1 MTSCGVWTTKQVITN
16 VLIYI
21 IMMNSTNSLSR
32 FLSRVKGTLL
42 LLVAL
47 FATIGMHAQTDVNKT
62 FTACALNIDGL
73 PQTMAGITVNADGPG
88 AAGTQAIGQYIVNK
102 GIDILGLSEDF
113 NYNGDLIVGLQNNYQ
128 MGTWRGRIDASGIL
142 SGLHFN
148 TDGLMFLLKNQNSS
162 GQNMS
167 YSNETWVQWE
177 ESLGG
182 LSNGANE
189 NVDKGYRFYT
199 VNLGDNVKIDVY
211 ILHMNTAEGSAQIA
225 LQDRQLTQLA
235 NAILANGDGRPKL
248 IIGDTNCRYTRNK
261 VTDNLITP
269 LSKLYTIKDVWV
281 ERFQNGIAP
290 AYTPN
295 VDDDIEVSDKTNSK
309 AYETGEIVDKIFYLN
324 PKGGNLSFTLN
335 DLVFDADN
343 YKNGVGTLLGDHVPV
358 IATFTISGTLSD
370 ENYTAATQ
378 PEFWVGEELAS
389 VASDKEAKAYIMN
402 VGKRTFITDNTPSET
417 DINNAVKWR
426 VTPGGDTY
434 TFYRKDANNKEWR
447 IMMKYVILSG
457 TKIGVFQED
466 NGATNFNVYP
476 STNGAYKFDA
486 EYNLKN
492 HHFNVD
498 GNSYTGAENNS
509 RTTYNDWLF
518 ISEAQ
523 KNAYKA
529 YEKAYDNAKGLLSDK
544 SLSGLRDD
552 EPELFEALEQVLLE
566 TTNTNYTTSAED
578 TQKLIDA
585 YNNIKNRKGY
595 DVIITEGN
603 KSGDWYYA
611 TLCLPWNA
619 WVPAGVATYTGS
631 FKQDSGDTRYITLNE
646 YNNADKHTN
655 GKTVIPAGIGG
666 YILKTTTTGKFTF
679 YRTGKAADAPDATNY
694 LKGNPSMGNVM
705 PTDTEEG
712 NVYVLA
718 NMDRGL
724 GFYNLAA
731 NNAIRHNCAYI
742 VIEPEKV
749 TQIKRVSF
757 LFDDTP
763 TAIDKAETAI
773 NANTTAVYGVAG
785 EQRSAL
791 RRGINIVRM
800 SDGTVRKVAV
810 K

>member
-1 MTSCGVWTTKQVITN
+1 
-16 VLIYI
+16 
-21 IMMNSTNSLSR
+21 MMNSTNSLSR

-47 FATIGMHAQTDVNKT
+47 FATIGMHAQTPVNKT
-62 FTACALNIDGL
+62 FTACALNVDGL
-73 PQTMAGITVNADGPG
+73 PQTMAGITVNGDGPG

-113 NYNGDLIVGLQNNYQ
+113 NYNGDLIVGLDNNYQ
-128 MGTWRGRIDASGIL
+128 MGTWRGRIDASGIF

-211 ILHMNTAEGSAQIA
+211 ILHMNTAEGPDQIA

-281 ERFQNGIAP
+281 EKFRNGTAP
-290 AYTPN
+290 TYTPD
-295 VDDDIEVSDKTNSK
+295 VDDDIVVSDKTNSK

-324 PKGGNLSFTLN
+324 PKGGNLSFTLD

-343 YKNGVGTLLGDHVPV
+343 YKKENGSLLGDHVPV

-370 ENYTAATQ
+370 ENYTHATQ
-378 PEFWVGEELAS
+378 PEFWVGESFETATS
-389 VASDKEAKAYIMN
+389 ETTNNGGIYIYN
-402 VGKRTFITDNTPSET
+402 VGSGMYITGSDGSDPSET
-417 DINNAVKWR
+417 DINSAEKWGVYYNSSNGTATISKGDLR
-426 VTPGGDTY
+426 IRMDISTKGGVGIII
-434 TFYRKDANNKEWR
+434 NKHF
-447 IMMKYVILSG
+447 KYDFV
-457 TKIGVFQED
+457 
-466 NGATNFNVYP
+466 GATDFTVVP
-476 STNGAYKFDA
+476 STITTGAYRFDA
-486 EYNLKN
+486 KYTGLVINDL
-492 HHFNVD
+492 HHFQIND
-498 GNSYTGAENNS
+498 EGKYAGAEENS
-509 RTTYNDWLF
+509 LDASMDWLF

-523 KNAYKA
+523 KNAYNA
-529 YEKAYDNAKGLLSDK
+529 YKEAYDKAKGLLSDK

-585 YNNIKNRKGY
+585 YNNIMNRPSI
-595 DVIITEGN
+595 DRTITSVNYG
-603 KSGDWYYA
+603 
-611 TLCLPWNA
+611 TVCLPWNA
-619 WVPAGVATYTGS
+619 WVPAGVTVYAAETYTD
-631 FKQDSGDTRYITLNE
+631 KGDTRYVTLQKYTNPQG
-646 YNNADKHTN
+646 NN
-655 GKTVIPAGIGG
+655 GKNVIPANTGFII
-666 YILKTTTTGKFTF
+666 YSETPDTYTFIYTGK
-679 YRTGKAADAPDATNY
+679 KANAPQSN
-694 LKGNPSMGNVM
+694 LLSGNPEQNSVAQGDNK
-705 PTDTEEG
+705 G
-712 NVYVLA
+712 CVYGLA
-718 NMDRGL
+718 NKNQGL
-724 GFYNLAA
+724 GFYNLNSGQNIAA
-731 NNAIRHNCAYI
+731 NCAYI
-742 VIEPEKV
+742 VLKPQEV
-749 TQIKRVSF
+749 TQVKRVAF
-757 LFDDTP
+757 IFDGEDIP
-763 TAIDKAETAI
+763 TAIDKAEAAI
-773 NANTTAVYGVAG
+773 NANATAVYGVAG

>member
-1 MTSCGVWTTKQVITN
+1 MTSCGVWTTKHVITN

-47 FATIGMHAQTDVNKT
+47 FATIGIHAQTPVNKT

-73 PQTMAGITVNADGPG
+73 PQTMAGVTVNGDGPG
-88 AAGTQAIGQYIVNK
+88 AVGTQAIGQYIVDK

-113 NYNGDLIVGLQNNYQ
+113 NYNGDLIVGLQNNYH
-128 MGTWRGRIDASGIL
+128 MGTWRGRIDASGIF

-290 AYTPN
+290 AYTPD
-295 VDDDIEVSDKTNSK
+295 VDDDIVVSDKTNSK

-324 PKGGNLSFTLN
+324 PKGGNLSFTL
-335 DLVFDADN
+335 DELVFDADN
-343 YKNGVGTLLGDHVPV
+343 YKKGDGTLLGDHVPV

-378 PEFWVGEELAS
+378 PEFWVGEKLES
-389 VASDKEAKAYIMN
+389 VASGTEAKAYIMN
-402 VGKRTFITDNTPSET
+402 VGNRTFITEDTPSET
-417 DINNAVKWR
+417 DINKAVKWR
-426 VTPGGDTY
+426 VTPGSGTY
-434 TFYRKDANNKEWR
+434 TFYREDDNGKQWR
-447 IMMKYVILSG
+447 ICMDNIR
-457 TKIGVFQED
+457 IGVYQRD
-466 NGATNFNVYP
+466 KNATDFTIDK
-476 STNGAYKFDA
+476 STNTEGAYKFDA
-486 EYNLKN
+486 FYYYMFKNVN

-498 GNSYTGAENNS
+498 AANNTYTGAEDDS
-509 RTTYNDWLF
+509 RTVYNDWLF
-518 ISEAQ
+518 ISEKQ
-523 KNAYKA
+523 KNAYIA
-529 YEKAYDNAKGLLSDK
+529 YEKAYNNAKGLLSDK

-585 YNNIKNRKGY
+585 YNNIKNCPSIDRT
-595 DVIITEGN
+595 ITAVNYG
-603 KSGDWYYA
+603 
-611 TLCLPWNA
+611 TVCLPWNA
-619 WVPAGVATYTGS
+619 WVPEGVTVYAAAEYTD
-631 FKQDSGDTRYITLNE
+631 KGDTRYVTLQKYTNPQG
-646 YNNADKHTN
+646 NN
-655 GKTVIPAGIGG
+655 GKNVIPANTGFII
-666 YILKTTTTGKFTF
+666 YSTTPDTYTF
-679 YRTGKAADAPDATNY
+679 IYTRKQANAPQSN
-694 LKGNPSMGNVM
+694 LLSGNPEQNSVDQGDN
-705 PTDTEEG
+705 DG
-712 NVYVLA
+712 CVYGLA
-718 NMDRGL
+718 NKSQGL
-724 GFYNLAA
+724 GFYNLNSGQNIAA
-731 NNAIRHNCAYI
+731 NCAYI
-742 VIEPEKV
+742 VLKPQEV
-749 TQIKRVSF
+749 TQVKRVAF
-757 LFDDTP
+757 IFDGEDIP
-763 TAIDKAETAI
+763 TAIDKAESAI
-773 NANTTAVYGVAG
+773 NANATAVYGVAG

>member
-1 MTSCGVWTTKQVITN
+1 M
-16 VLIYI
+16 I
-21 IMMNSTNSLSR
+21 ISTNLLSR

-47 FATIGMHAQTDVNKT
+47 FATIGMHAQTTYVEKT
-62 FTACALNIDGL
+62 FKACALNVDGL
-73 PQTMAGITVNADGPG
+73 PQTMAGITVNGDGPG

-113 NYNGDLIVGLQNNYQ
+113 NYNGDLIVGLDNNYQ

-148 TDGLMFLLKNQNSS
+148 TDGLMFLLKNQNRY

-211 ILHMNTAEGSAQIA
+211 ILHMNTAENDAQITV
-225 LQDRQLTQLA
+225 QDNQLTQLA

-261 VTDNLITP
+261 VVDNLITP
-269 LSKLYTIKDVWV
+269 LSASYDIKDVWV
-281 ERFQNGIAP
+281 EKFRNGTAP
-290 AYTPN
+290 DYTPD
-295 VDDDIEVSDKTNSK
+295 VDDDIVVSDKTNSK

-324 PKGGNLSFTLN
+324 PKGGNLSFTLD

-343 YKNGVGTLLGDHVPV
+343 YKKADGSLLGDHVPV
-358 IATFTISGTLSD
+358 IATFTISGMLSY
-370 ENYTAATQ
+370 ENYTAVTQ
-378 PEFWVGEELAS
+378 PEFWVGETLN
-389 VASDKEAKAYIMN
+389 VAKNETNPNVNGGVYIFN
-402 VGKRTFITDNTPSET
+402 VGKGLFITGGVGSQPNVNDIKSAEKWGTGDGNTTGTTVFANGDLRIRMST
-417 DINNAVKWR
+417 DLDGGVGIIKKTFWRGGTEFYVK
-426 VTPGGDTY
+426 
-434 TFYRKDANNKEWR
+434 E
-447 IMMKYVILSG
+447 
-457 TKIGVFQED
+457 
-466 NGATNFNVYP
+466 
-476 STNGAYKFDA
+476 STTTVGAYKFDA
-486 EYNLKN
+486 TYNGQN
-492 HHFNVD
+492 HHFNID
-498 GNSYTGAENNS
+498 EDNNTYTYTGAEDDS
-509 RTTYNDWLF
+509 RTVCNDWLF

-529 YEKAYDNAKGLLSDK
+529 YTEAYDNAKGLLTDV
-544 SLSGLRDD
+544 SLSEFRAD

-566 TTNTNYTTSAED
+566 TTNTNYTTSEED
-578 TQKLIDA
+578 THKLIEA
-585 YNNIKNRKGY
+585 YNNIMNRQSY
-595 DVIITEGN
+595 DVTITESNWGGE
-603 KSGDWYYA
+603 SYYA

-619 WVPAGVATYTGS
+619 WVPQGVTTYTGS

-655 GKTVIPAGIGG
+655 KKTVIPAGIGG
-666 YILKTTTTGKFTF
+666 YILKTTKTGTFKF
-679 YRTGKAADAPDATNY
+679 YRTGKPADAPASTNY
-694 LKGNPSMGNVM
+694 LKGNPSMENVM
-705 PTDTEEG
+705 PTDTEKG

-718 NMDRGL
+718 KKDRGL

-731 NNAIRHNCAYI
+731 NNAIKHNCAYI

-757 LFDDTP
+757 LFDDMP
-763 TAIDKAETAI
+763 TAIDKAEAAI
-773 NANTTAVYGVAG
+773 NANATAVYGVAG

>member
-1 MTSCGVWTTKQVITN
+1 M
-16 VLIYI
+16 I
-21 IMMNSTNSLSR
+21 ISTNLLSR

-47 FATIGMHAQTDVNKT
+47 FATIGMHAQTPVNKT

-73 PQTMAGITVNADGPG
+73 PQTMAGITVNGDGPG
-88 AAGTQAIGQYIVNK
+88 AEGTQAIGRYIVNN

-290 AYTPN
+290 AYTPD
-295 VDDDIEVSDKTNSK
+295 VDDDIVVSDKTNSK

-324 PKGGNLSFTLN
+324 PKGGNLSFTL
-335 DLVFDADN
+335 DELVFDADN
-343 YKNGVGTLLGDHVPV
+343 YKKGDGTLLGDHVPV

-378 PEFWVGEELAS
+378 PEFWVGEKLES
-389 VASDKEAKAYIMN
+389 VASGTEAKAYIMN
-402 VGKRTFITDNTPSET
+402 VGNRTFITEDTPSET
-417 DINNAVKWR
+417 DINKAVKWR
-426 VTPGGDTY
+426 VTPGSGTY
-434 TFYRKDANNKEWR
+434 TFYREDANGKEWR
-447 IMMKYVILSG
+447 ICMDNIR
-457 TKIGVFQED
+457 IGVYQRD
-466 NGATNFNVYP
+466 RGATDFKIVD

-486 EYNLKN
+486 FYLYWGKNVN

-498 GNSYTGAENNS
+498 GNRYTGAQDDS
-509 RTTYNDWLF
+509 RSVYNDWLF
-518 ISEAQ
+518 ISEEQ
-523 KNAYKA
+523 KNAYNA
-529 YEKAYDNAKGLLSDK
+529 YEQAYNNAKGLLSDK

-566 TTNTNYTTSAED
+566 TTNTNYTTSEED
-578 TQKLIDA
+578 TKKLIEA
-585 YNNIKNRKGY
+585 YNNIKNRPSIYRK
-595 DVIITEGN
+595 ITEVNYG
-603 KSGDWYYA
+603 
-611 TLCLPWNA
+611 TVCLPWNA
-619 WVPAGVATYTGS
+619 WVPEGVTVYAAETYTD
-631 FKQDSGDTRYITLNE
+631 KGDTRYVTLKE
-646 YNNADKHTN
+646 YTN
-655 GKTVIPAGIGG
+655 PQGKNRKNVIPAN
-666 YILKTTTTGKFTF
+666 TGFIIYSETPDTYTFT
-679 YRTGKAADAPDATNY
+679 YSGNKANAPQRN
-694 LKGNPSMGNVM
+694 LLRGNPKQNSVGQGDN
-705 PTDTEEG
+705 DG
-712 NVYVLA
+712 CVYGLA
-718 NMDRGL
+718 NKSQGL
-724 GFYNLAA
+724 GFYNLNSGQNIAA
-731 NNAIRHNCAYI
+731 NCAYI
-742 VIEPEKV
+742 VLKPQEV
-749 TQIKRVSF
+749 TQVKRVAF
-757 LFDDTP
+757 IFDGEDIP
-763 TAIDKAETAI
+763 TAIDKAESAI
-773 NANTTAVYGVAG
+773 NANATAVYGVAG

>member
-1 MTSCGVWTTKQVITN
+1 
-16 VLIYI
+16 
-21 IMMNSTNSLSR
+21 MNSTNSLSR

-47 FATIGMHAQTDVNKT
+47 FATIGMHAQTPVNKT

-73 PQTMAGITVNADGPG
+73 PQTMAGITVNGDGPG
-88 AAGTQAIGQYIVNK
+88 AAGTQAIGQYIVDK

-113 NYNGDLIVGLQNNYQ
+113 NYNGDLIVGLDNNYQ
-128 MGTWRGRIDASGIL
+128 MGTWRGRIDASGIF

-148 TDGLMFLLKNQNSS
+148 TDGLMFLLKNQNRY

-290 AYTPN
+290 AYTPD
-295 VDDDIEVSDKTNSK
+295 VDDDIVVSDKTNSK

-343 YKNGVGTLLGDHVPV
+343 YKKGNGTLLGDHVPV

-378 PEFWVGEELAS
+378 PEFWVGEKLES
-389 VASDKEAKAYIMN
+389 VASGTEAKAYIMN
-402 VGKRTFITDNTPSET
+402 VGNRTFITYETPSKT
-417 DINNAVKWR
+417 DINEAVKWR
-426 VTPGGDTY
+426 VTPDAKGETY
-434 TFYRKDANNKEWR
+434 TFYREDANGKQWR
-447 IMMKYVILSG
+447 ICMDNKR
-457 TKIGVFQED
+457 IGVYQRD
-466 NGATNFNVYP
+466 GNATDFKIVP
-476 STNGAYKFDA
+476 SDDMAYKFDA
-486 EYNLKN
+486 SYFYFVPNVN
-492 HHFNVD
+492 HHFNID
-498 GNSYTGAENNS
+498 ADNNKYTGALDNS
-509 RTTYNDWLF
+509 KGIYNDWLF
-518 ISEAQ
+518 ISEVQ
-523 KNAYKA
+523 KNAYNA
-529 YEKAYDNAKGLLSDK
+529 YKKAYDNAKGLLTDG
-544 SLSGLRDD
+544 SLSELRDD

-566 TTNTNYTTSAED
+566 TTNTNYTTSEED
-578 TQKLIDA
+578 TQKLIEA
-585 YNNIKNRKGY
+585 YNNIKNRPSIKRT
-595 DVIITEGN
+595 ITAVNYG
-603 KSGDWYYA
+603 
-611 TLCLPWNA
+611 TVCLPWNA
-619 WVPAGVATYTGS
+619 WVPAGVTVYAAETYT
-631 FKQDSGDTRYITLNE
+631 DNGDTRYVTLKE
-646 YNNADKHTN
+646 YTN
-655 GKTVIPAGIGG
+655 PQGKNRKNVIPAN
-666 YILKTTTTGKFTF
+666 TGFIIYSETPEIYTFT
-679 YRTGKAADAPDATNY
+679 YSGKKANAPQRN
-694 LKGNPSMGNVM
+694 LLSGNPKQNSVAQGDN
-705 PTDTEEG
+705 DG
-712 NVYVLA
+712 CVYGLA
-718 NMDRGL
+718 NKSQGL
-724 GFYNLAA
+724 GFYNLNSGQNIAA
-731 NNAIRHNCAYI
+731 NCAYI
-742 VIEPEKV
+742 VLKPQEV
-749 TQIKRVSF
+749 TQVKRVAF
-757 LFDDTP
+757 IFDGEDIP
-763 TAIDKAETAI
+763 TAIDKAESAI

>member
-1 MTSCGVWTTKQVITN
+1 
-16 VLIYI
+16 
-21 IMMNSTNSLSR
+21 MMNSTNSLSR

-47 FATIGMHAQTDVNKT
+47 FATIGMHAQTTVNKT

-73 PQTMAGITVNADGPG
+73 PQTMAGVTVNGDGPG
-88 AAGTQAIGQYIVNK
+88 AAGTQAIGKYIVDK

-113 NYNGDLIVGLQNNYQ
+113 NYNGDLIVGLDNNYQ
-128 MGTWRGRIDASGIL
+128 MGTWRGRIDASGIF

-148 TDGLMFLLKNQNSS
+148 TDGLMFLLKNQNSY

-211 ILHMNTAEGSAQIA
+211 ILHMNTAEDENQITV
-225 LQDRQLTQLA
+225 QDNQLTQLA

-261 VTDNLITP
+261 VVDNLIVP
-269 LSKLYTIKDVWV
+269 LSASYDIKDVWV
-281 ERFQNGIAP
+281 EKFRNGTAP
-290 AYTPN
+290 TYGSEALM
-295 VDDDIEVSDKTNSK
+295 VSDPNKSES
-309 AYETGEIVDKIFYLN
+309 YETGEIVDKIFYLN
-324 PKGGNLSFTLN
+324 PKGGNLSFTLD
-335 DLVFDADN
+335 DLVFDADH
-343 YKNGVGTLLGDHVPV
+343 YKKDGTLLGDHVPV

-378 PEFWVGEELAS
+378 PEFWVGEKLES
-389 VASDKEAKAYIMN
+389 VASGTEAKAYIMN
-402 VGKRTFITDNTPSET
+402 VGNRTFITEDTPSET
-417 DINNAVKWR
+417 DINKAVKWR
-426 VTPGGDTY
+426 VTPGSGTY
-434 TFYRKDANNKEWR
+434 TFYREDANGKEWR
-447 IMMKYVILSG
+447 ICMDNIR
-457 TKIGVFQED
+457 IGVYQRD
-466 NGATNFNVYP
+466 RGATDFKIVD

-486 EYNLKN
+486 FYLYWGKNVN

-498 GNSYTGAENNS
+498 GNRYTGAQDDS
-509 RTTYNDWLF
+509 RSVYNDWLF

-523 KNAYKA
+523 KNAYNA
-529 YEKAYDNAKGLLSDK
+529 YKEAYDNAKGLLTDG
-544 SLSGLRDD
+544 SLSELRDD

-585 YNNIKNRKGY
+585 YNNIMNRQSY
-595 DVIITEGN
+595 DVTITDGN
-603 KSGDWYYA
+603 KSGESSYYA

-619 WVPAGVATYTGS
+619 WVPAEVATYTGS
-631 FKQDSGDTRYITLNE
+631 FKQDSGETRYITLNE

-666 YILKTTTTGKFTF
+666 YILKTTKTGTFTF
-679 YRTGKAADAPDATNY
+679 FRTGKPADAPAATNY
-694 LKGNPSMGNVM
+694 LKGNPSMENVM
-705 PTDTEEG
+705 PTDTEKG

-718 NMDRGL
+718 KKDRGL

-757 LFDDTP
+757 LFDDMP

-773 NANTTAVYGVAG
+773 NANATAVYGVAG
-785 EQRSAL
+785 ELRSAL

>member
-1 MTSCGVWTTKQVITN
+1 
-16 VLIYI
+16 
-21 IMMNSTNSLSR
+21 MNSTNSLSR

-47 FATIGMHAQTDVNKT
+47 FATIGMHAQTTVNKT

-73 PQTMAGITVNADGPG
+73 PQTMAGVTVNGDGPG
-88 AAGTQAIGQYIVNK
+88 AAGTQAIGKYIVDNR
-102 GIDILGLSEDF
+102 IDILGLSEDF

-182 LSNGANE
+182 LSDGANE

-211 ILHMNTAEGSAQIA
+211 ILHMNTAEGPDQIA

-261 VTDNLITP
+261 VVDNLITP
-269 LSKLYTIKDVWV
+269 LSASYDIKDVWV
-281 ERFQNGIAP
+281 EKFRNGTAP
-290 AYTPN
+290 DYTPD
-295 VDDDIEVSDKTNSK
+295 VDDDIVVLDKTNSK

-324 PKGGNLSFTLN
+324 PKGGNLSFTLK
-335 DLVFDADN
+335 DLVFDADH
-343 YKNGVGTLLGDHVPV
+343 YKKDDGSLLGDHVPV
-358 IATFTISGTLSD
+358 IAKFTISGTLSD

-378 PEFWVGEELAS
+378 PEFWVGEKLES
-389 VASDKEAKAYIMN
+389 VASGTEAKAYIMN
-402 VGKRTFITDNTPSET
+402 VGNRTFITYETPSKT
-417 DINNAVKWR
+417 DINEAVKWR
-426 VTPGGDTY
+426 VTPDAKGETY
-434 TFYRKDANNKEWR
+434 TFYREDANGKQWR
-447 IMMKYVILSG
+447 ICMNN
-457 TKIGVFQED
+457 TRIGVYQR
-466 NGATNFNVYP
+466 NSGATDFTIKK
-476 STNGAYKFDA
+476 STHTEGAYKFDA
-486 EYNLKN
+486 FYYYMFKNVN

-498 GNSYTGAENNS
+498 ADENKYTGAEDDSNDSN
-509 RTTYNDWLF
+509 NDWLF

-529 YEKAYDNAKGLLSDK
+529 YTEAYDNAKGLLTDV
-544 SLSGLRDD
+544 SLSELRDD

-566 TTNTNYTTSAED
+566 TTNTNYTTSEED
-578 TQKLIDA
+578 THKLIEA
-585 YNNIKNRKGY
+585 YNNIMNRQSY
-595 DVIITEGN
+595 DVTITESNWGGE
-603 KSGDWYYA
+603 SYYA

-619 WVPAGVATYTGS
+619 WVPQGVATYTGS

-655 GKTVIPAGIGG
+655 KKTVIPAGIGG
-666 YILKTTTTGKFTF
+666 YILKTTTTGTFTF
-679 YRTGKAADAPDATNY
+679 FRTGKPTDAPAATNY
-694 LKGNPSMGNVM
+694 LKGNPSMDNVM
-705 PTDTEEG
+705 PTETEKG
-712 NVYVLA
+712 NVYILA
-718 NMDRGL
+718 NKDRGL

-757 LFDDTP
+757 LFDDMP
-763 TAIDKAETAI
+763 TAIDKAEAAI
-773 NANTTAVYGVAG
+773 NANATTVYGVAG

>member
-1 MTSCGVWTTKQVITN
+1 
-16 VLIYI
+16 
-21 IMMNSTNSLSR
+21 MMNSTNSLSR

-47 FATIGMHAQTDVNKT
+47 FATIGIHAQTPVNKT

-73 PQTMAGITVNADGPG
+73 PQTMAGVTVNGDGPG
-88 AAGTQAIGQYIVNK
+88 AVGTQAIGQYIVDK

-128 MGTWRGRIDASGIL
+128 MGTWRGRIDASGIF

-177 ESLGG
+177 QSLGG

-211 ILHMNTAEGSAQIA
+211 ILHMNTAEGPDQIA

-261 VTDNLITP
+261 VVDNLITP
-269 LSKLYTIKDVWV
+269 LSASYDIKDVWV
-281 ERFQNGIAP
+281 EKFRNGTAP
-290 AYTPN
+290 DYTPD
-295 VDDDIEVSDKTNSK
+295 VDDDIVVSDKTNSK

-343 YKNGVGTLLGDHVPV
+343 YKKGDGTLLGDHVPV

-447 IMMKYVILSG
+447 IMMKYVVLSG

-466 NGATNFNVYP
+466 KGATDFTVYL
-476 STNGAYKFDA
+476 SENTVGAYKFDA

-498 GNSYTGAENNS
+498 GNSYTGAKDNS
-509 RTTYNDWLF
+509 RTVNNDWLF
-518 ISEAQ
+518 ISEKQ
-523 KNAYKA
+523 KNAYYA
-529 YEKAYDNAKGLLSDK
+529 YTEAYDNAKGLLTDG
-544 SLSGLRDD
+544 SLSDLRDD

-578 TQKLIDA
+578 TKKLIDA
-585 YNNIKNRKGY
+585 YNNIKNRPY
-595 DVIITEGN
+595 INRTITSVNYG
-603 KSGDWYYA
+603 
-611 TLCLPWNA
+611 TVCLPWNA
-619 WVPAGVATYTGS
+619 WVPEGVTVYSAATYTD
-631 FKQDSGDTRYITLNE
+631 KGDTRIVTLQKYTNPQG
-646 YNNADKHTN
+646 NN
-655 GKTVIPAGIGG
+655 GKNVIPANTGFII
-666 YILKTTTTGKFTF
+666 YSTTPKTYTFKYTGK
-679 YRTGKAADAPDATNY
+679 KANAPQSN
-694 LKGNPSMGNVM
+694 LLSGNPEQNSVAQGDN
-705 PTDTEEG
+705 DG
-712 NVYVLA
+712 CVYGLA
-718 NMDRGL
+718 NKSQGL
-724 GFYNLAA
+724 GFYNLNSGQNIAA
-731 NNAIRHNCAYI
+731 NCAYI
-742 VIEPEKV
+742 VLKPQEV
-749 TQIKRVSF
+749 TQVKRVAF
-757 LFDDTP
+757 IFDGEDIP
-763 TAIDKAETAI
+763 TAIDKAESAI
-773 NANTTAVYGVAG
+773 NANATAVYGVAG

>member
-1 MTSCGVWTTKQVITN
+1 
-16 VLIYI
+16 
-21 IMMNSTNSLSR
+21 MMNSTNSLSR

-47 FATIGMHAQTDVNKT
+47 FATIGIHAQTPVNKT

-73 PQTMAGITVNADGPG
+73 PQTMAGITVNGDGPG

-128 MGTWRGRIDASGIL
+128 MGTWRGRIDASGIF

-177 ESLGG
+177 QSLGG
-182 LSNGANE
+182 LSDGANE
-189 NVDKGYRFYT
+189 YIDKGYRFYT

-211 ILHMNTAEGSAQIA
+211 ILHMNTAEGPEQISV
-225 LQDRQLTQLA
+225 QDNQLTQLA

-261 VTDNLITP
+261 VVDNLITP
-269 LSKLYTIKDVWV
+269 LSTSYDIKDVWV
-281 ERFQNGIAP
+281 EKFRNGTAP
-290 AYTPN
+290 TYGSEALM
-295 VDDDIEVSDKTNSK
+295 VSDPNKSESYK
-309 AYETGEIVDKIFYLN
+309 TGEIVDKIFYLN
-324 PKGGNLSFTLN
+324 PIGGNLSFTLN

-343 YKNGVGTLLGDHVPV
+343 YKKGDGTLLGDHVPV

-378 PEFWVGEELAS
+378 PEFWVGEKLES
-389 VASDKEAKAYIMN
+389 VASGTEAKAYIMN
-402 VGKRTFITDNTPSET
+402 VGNRTFITEDTPSET
-417 DINNAVKWR
+417 DINKAVKWR
-426 VTPGGDTY
+426 VTPGSGTY
-434 TFYRKDANNKEWR
+434 TFYREDDNGKQWR
-447 IMMKYVILSG
+447 ICMDNIR
-457 TKIGVFQED
+457 IGVYQRD
-466 NGATNFNVYP
+466 KNATDFTIDK
-476 STNGAYKFDA
+476 STNTEGAYKFDA
-486 EYNLKN
+486 FYYYMFKNVN

-498 GNSYTGAENNS
+498 AANNTYTGAEDDS
-509 RTTYNDWLF
+509 RTVYNDWLF
-518 ISEAQ
+518 ISEVQ
-523 KNAYKA
+523 KNAYNA
-529 YEKAYDNAKGLLSDK
+529 YKKAYDNAKGLLSDK

-585 YNNIKNRKGY
+585 YNNIKNRPS
-595 DVIITEGN
+595 INRTIT
-603 KSGDWYYA
+603 SVYYG
-611 TLCLPWNA
+611 TVCLPWNA
-619 WVPAGVATYTGS
+619 WVPDGVTVYAAETYT
-631 FKQDSGDTRYITLNE
+631 DNGDTRYVTLKE
-646 YNNADKHTN
+646 YTN
-655 GKTVIPAGIGG
+655 PQGKNRKNVIPAN
-666 YILKTTTTGKFTF
+666 TGFIIYSETPEIYTFT
-679 YRTGKAADAPDATNY
+679 YSGKKANAPQSN
-694 LKGNPSMGNVM
+694 LLSGNPEQNSVAQGDNN
-705 PTDTEEG
+705 G
-712 NVYVLA
+712 CVYGLA
-718 NMDRGL
+718 NKSQGL
-724 GFYNLAA
+724 GFYNLNSGQHIAA
-731 NNAIRHNCAYI
+731 NCAYI
-742 VIEPEKV
+742 VLKPQEV
-749 TQIKRVSF
+749 TQVKRVAF
-757 LFDDTP
+757 IFDGEDIP

>member
-1 MTSCGVWTTKQVITN
+1 
-16 VLIYI
+16 
-21 IMMNSTNSLSR
+21 MMNSTNSLSR

-47 FATIGMHAQTDVNKT
+47 FATIGMHAQTTVNKT

-73 PQTMAGITVNADGPG
+73 PQTMAGITVNGDGPG
-88 AAGTQAIGQYIVNK
+88 AAGTQAIGQYIVKNR
-102 GIDILGLSEDF
+102 IDILGLSEDF
-113 NYNGDLIVGLQNNYQ
+113 NYNGDLIVGLDNNYQ
-128 MGTWRGRIDASGIL
+128 MGTWRGRIDASGIF

-295 VDDDIEVSDKTNSK
+295 VDDDIVVSDKTNSK

-343 YKNGVGTLLGDHVPV
+343 YKNGDGTLLGDHVPV

-378 PEFWVGEELAS
+378 PEFWVGEKLES
-389 VASDKEAKAYIMN
+389 VASDSEAKAYIMN
-402 VGKRTFITDNTPSET
+402 VGNRTFITDNTPSET
-417 DINNAVKWR
+417 DINKAVKWR
-426 VTPGGDTY
+426 VTPGSGTY
-434 TFYRKDANNKEWR
+434 TFYREDANGKEWR
-447 IMMKYVILSG
+447 ICMNN
-457 TKIGVFQED
+457 TRIGVYQR
-466 NGATNFNVYP
+466 NSGATDFKIVD

-486 EYNLKN
+486 FYYYMFKNVN

-498 GNSYTGAENNS
+498 ADKNEYTGAEDDS
-509 RTTYNDWLF
+509 RGVYNDWLF
-518 ISEAQ
+518 ISEEQ
-523 KNAYKA
+523 KNAYYA
-529 YEKAYDNAKGLLSDK
+529 YTEAYKNAKDLLNDG
-544 SLSGLRDD
+544 SLSELRAD
-552 EPELFEALEQVLLE
+552 ESELFEALEQVLLE

-578 TQKLIDA
+578 TKKLVDA
-585 YNNIKNRKGY
+585 YNNIMNRPS
-595 DVIITEGN
+595 INRTITSVNYG
-603 KSGDWYYA
+603 
-611 TLCLPWNA
+611 TVCLPWNA
-619 WVPAGVATYTGS
+619 WVPAGVTVYAAAAYTD
-631 FKQDSGDTRYITLNE
+631 KGDTRYVTLQE
-646 YNNADKHTN
+646 YTNPQGKN
-655 GKTVIPAGIGG
+655 GKNVIPANTGFII
-666 YILKTTTTGKFTF
+666 YSETPDTYTFIYTGKQ
-679 YRTGKAADAPDATNY
+679 ANAPENN
-694 LKGNPSMGNVM
+694 LLSGNPEQNSVRQGDN
-705 PTDTEEG
+705 DG
-712 NVYVLA
+712 CVYGLA
-718 NMDRGL
+718 NKNQGL
-724 GFYNLAA
+724 GFYNLNSGQNIAA
-731 NNAIRHNCAYI
+731 NCAYI
-742 VIEPEKV
+742 VLKPQEV
-749 TQIKRVSF
+749 TQVKRVAF
-757 LFDDTP
+757 IFDGEDIP
-763 TAIDKAETAI
+763 TAIDKAESAI
-773 NANTTAVYGVAG
+773 NANATAVYGVAG

>member
-1 MTSCGVWTTKQVITN
+1 MTSCGVWTTKHVITN

-47 FATIGMHAQTDVNKT
+47 FATIGIHAQTPVNKT

-73 PQTMAGITVNADGPG
+73 PQTMAGITVNGDGPG

-128 MGTWRGRIDASGIL
+128 MGTWRGRIDASGIF

-177 ESLGG
+177 QSLGG
-182 LSNGANE
+182 LSDGANE
-189 NVDKGYRFYT
+189 YIDKGYRFYT

-211 ILHMNTAEGSAQIA
+211 ILHMNTAEGPEQISV
-225 LQDRQLTQLA
+225 QDNQLTQLA

-261 VTDNLITP
+261 VVDNLITP
-269 LSKLYTIKDVWV
+269 LSTSYDIKDVWV
-281 ERFQNGIAP
+281 EKFRNGTAP
-290 AYTPN
+290 TYGSEALM
-295 VDDDIEVSDKTNSK
+295 VSDPNKSESYK
-309 AYETGEIVDKIFYLN
+309 TGEIVDKIFYLN
-324 PKGGNLSFTLN
+324 PIGGNLSFTLN

-343 YKNGVGTLLGDHVPV
+343 YKKGDGTLLGDHVPV

-378 PEFWVGEELAS
+378 PEFWVGEKLES
-389 VASDKEAKAYIMN
+389 VASGTEAKAYIMN
-402 VGKRTFITDNTPSET
+402 VGNRTFITEDTPSET
-417 DINNAVKWR
+417 DINKAVKWR
-426 VTPGGDTY
+426 VTPGSGTY
-434 TFYRKDANNKEWR
+434 TFYREDDNGKQWR
-447 IMMKYVILSG
+447 ICMDNIR
-457 TKIGVFQED
+457 IGVYQRD
-466 NGATNFNVYP
+466 KNATDFTIDK
-476 STNGAYKFDA
+476 STNTEGAYKFDA
-486 EYNLKN
+486 FYYYMFKNVN

-498 GNSYTGAENNS
+498 AANNTYTGAEDDS
-509 RTTYNDWLF
+509 RTVYNDWLF
-518 ISEAQ
+518 ISEVQ
-523 KNAYKA
+523 KNAYNA
-529 YEKAYDNAKGLLSDK
+529 YKKAYDNAKGLLSDK

-585 YNNIKNRKGY
+585 YNNIKNRPS
-595 DVIITEGN
+595 INRTIT
-603 KSGDWYYA
+603 SVYYG
-611 TLCLPWNA
+611 TVCLPWNA
-619 WVPAGVATYTGS
+619 WVPDGVTVYAAETYT
-631 FKQDSGDTRYITLNE
+631 DNGDTRYVTLKE
-646 YNNADKHTN
+646 YTN
-655 GKTVIPAGIGG
+655 PQGKNRKNVIPAN
-666 YILKTTTTGKFTF
+666 TGFIIYSETPEIYTFT
-679 YRTGKAADAPDATNY
+679 YSGKKANAPQSN
-694 LKGNPSMGNVM
+694 LLSGNPEQNSVAQGDNN
-705 PTDTEEG
+705 G
-712 NVYVLA
+712 CVYGLA
-718 NMDRGL
+718 NKSQGL
-724 GFYNLAA
+724 GFYNLNSGQHIAA
-731 NNAIRHNCAYI
+731 NCAYI
-742 VIEPEKV
+742 VLKPQEV
-749 TQIKRVSF
+749 TQVKRVAF
-757 LFDDTP
+757 IFDGEDIP

>member
-1 MTSCGVWTTKQVITN
+1 
-16 VLIYI
+16 
-21 IMMNSTNSLSR
+21 
-32 FLSRVKGTLL
+32 
-42 LLVAL
+42 
-47 FATIGMHAQTDVNKT
+47 MHAQTDVNKT

-73 PQTMAGITVNADGPG
+73 PQTMAGITVNGDGPG

-128 MGTWRGRIDASGIL
+128 MGTWRGRIDASGIF

-148 TDGLMFLLKNQNSS
+148 TDGLMFLLKNQNRY

-211 ILHMNTAEGSAQIA
+211 ILHMNTAEGPDQIA

-261 VTDNLITP
+261 VVDNLITP
-269 LSKLYTIKDVWV
+269 LSASYDIKDVWV
-281 ERFQNGIAP
+281 EKFRNGTAP
-290 AYTPN
+290 DYTPD
-295 VDDDIEVSDKTNSK
+295 VDDDIVVSDKTNSK

-324 PKGGNLSFTLN
+324 PKGGNLSFTL
-335 DLVFDADN
+335 DELVFDADN
-343 YKNGVGTLLGDHVPV
+343 YKKGDGTLLGDHVPV

-378 PEFWVGEELAS
+378 PEFWVGEKLES
-389 VASDKEAKAYIMN
+389 VASGTEAKAYIMN
-402 VGKRTFITDNTPSET
+402 VGNRTFITEDTPSET
-417 DINNAVKWR
+417 DINKAVKWR
-426 VTPGGDTY
+426 VTPGSGTY
-434 TFYRKDANNKEWR
+434 TFYREDANGKEWR
-447 IMMKYVILSG
+447 ICMDNIR
-457 TKIGVFQED
+457 IGVYQRD
-466 NGATNFNVYP
+466 RGATDFKIVD

-486 EYNLKN
+486 FYLYWGKNVN

-498 GNSYTGAENNS
+498 GNRYTGAQDDS
-509 RTTYNDWLF
+509 RSVYNDWLF
-518 ISEAQ
+518 ISEEQ
-523 KNAYKA
+523 KNAYNA
-529 YEKAYDNAKGLLSDK
+529 YEQAYNNAKGLLSDK

-578 TQKLIDA
+578 TKKLIEA
-585 YNNIKNRKGY
+585 YNNIKNRPSIDRK
-595 DVIITEGN
+595 IT
-603 KSGDWYYA
+603 SVYYG
-611 TLCLPWNA
+611 TVCLPWNA
-619 WVPAGVATYTGS
+619 WVPAGVTVYAAETYTD
-631 FKQDSGDTRYITLNE
+631 KGDTRYVTLKE
-646 YNNADKHTN
+646 YTNPQGNN
-655 GKTVIPAGIGG
+655 GKNVIPA
-666 YILKTTTTGKFTF
+666 KTGFIIYSKTPDTYTFRYTGNK
-679 YRTGKAADAPDATNY
+679 ADAPENN
-694 LKGNPSMGNVM
+694 LLSGNPEQNSVDQGDN
-705 PTDTEEG
+705 DG
-712 NVYVLA
+712 CVYGLA
-718 NMDRGL
+718 NKSQGL
-724 GFYNLAA
+724 GFYNLNSGQNIAA
-731 NNAIRHNCAYI
+731 NCAYI
-742 VIEPEKV
+742 VLKPQEV
-749 TQIKRVSF
+749 TQVKRVAF
-757 LFDDTP
+757 IFDGEDIP
-763 TAIDKAETAI
+763 TAIDKAESAI
-773 NANTTAVYGVAG
+773 NANATAVYGVAG

>member
-1 MTSCGVWTTKQVITN
+1 
-16 VLIYI
+16 
-21 IMMNSTNSLSR
+21 MNSTNSLSR

-47 FATIGMHAQTDVNKT
+47 FATIGMHAQTPFVTKT
-62 FTACALNIDGL
+62 FKACALNIDGL
-73 PQTMAGITVNADGPG
+73 PQTMAGITVNGDGPG
-88 AAGTQAIGQYIVNK
+88 AAGTQAIGKYIVDK

-128 MGTWRGRIDASGIL
+128 MGTWRGRIDASGII
-142 SGLHFN
+142 SGLHYN
-148 TDGLMFLLKNQNSS
+148 TDGLMFLLKNQNRY

-211 ILHMNTAEGSAQIA
+211 ILHMNTAENADQIGV
-225 LQDRQLTQLA
+225 QDRQLTQLA

-269 LSKLYTIKDVWV
+269 LSELYTIKDVWV
-281 ERFQNGIAP
+281 EKFQDGKAP
-290 AYTPN
+290 DYTPD
-295 VDDDIEVSDKTNSK
+295 VDDDIVVSDKTNSK

-324 PKGGNLSFTLN
+324 PKGGNLSFTLK
-335 DLVFDADN
+335 DLVFDADH
-343 YKNGVGTLLGDHVPV
+343 YKKDNGSLLGDHVPV

-378 PEFWVGEELAS
+378 PEFWVGEKLES
-389 VASDKEAKAYIMN
+389 VASGTEAKAYIMN
-402 VGKRTFITDNTPSET
+402 VGNRTFITEDTPSET
-417 DINNAVKWR
+417 DINKAVKWR
-426 VTPGGDTY
+426 VTPGSGTY
-434 TFYRKDANNKEWR
+434 TFYREDANGKEWR
-447 IMMKYVILSG
+447 ICMDNIR
-457 TKIGVFQED
+457 IGVYQRD
-466 NGATNFNVYP
+466 RGATDFKIVD

-486 EYNLKN
+486 FYLYWGKNVN

-498 GNSYTGAENNS
+498 GNRYTGAQDDS
-509 RTTYNDWLF
+509 RSVYNDWLF

-523 KNAYKA
+523 KNAYNA
-529 YEKAYDNAKGLLSDK
+529 YKEAYDNAKGLLTDG
-544 SLSGLRDD
+544 SLSELRDD

-585 YNNIKNRKGY
+585 YNNIMNRQSY
-595 DVIITEGN
+595 DVTITDGN
-603 KSGDWYYA
+603 KSGESSYYA

-619 WVPAGVATYTGS
+619 WVPAEVATYTGS
-631 FKQDSGDTRYITLNE
+631 FKQDSGETRYITLNE

-666 YILKTTTTGKFTF
+666 YILKTTKTGTFTF
-679 YRTGKAADAPDATNY
+679 FRTGKPADAPAATNY
-694 LKGNPSMGNVM
+694 LKGNPSMENVM
-705 PTDTEEG
+705 PTDTEKG

-718 NMDRGL
+718 NKDRGL

-757 LFDDTP
+757 LFDDMP

-773 NANTTAVYGVAG
+773 NANATAVYGVAG
-785 EQRSAL
+785 ELRSAL

>member
-1 MTSCGVWTTKQVITN
+1 M
-16 VLIYI
+16 I
-21 IMMNSTNSLSR
+21 ISTNLLSR

-47 FATIGMHAQTDVNKT
+47 FATIGIHAQTPFVTKT
-62 FTACALNIDGL
+62 FKACALNIDGL
-73 PQTMAGITVNADGPG
+73 PQTMAGITVNGDGPG

-128 MGTWRGRIDASGIL
+128 MGTWRGRIDASGIF

-148 TDGLMFLLKNQNSS
+148 TDGLMFLLKNQNRY

-290 AYTPN
+290 AYTPD
-295 VDDDIEVSDKTNSK
+295 VDDDIVVSDKTNSK

-324 PKGGNLSFTLN
+324 PIGGNLSFILD
-335 DLVFDADN
+335 DLVFDADH
-343 YKNGVGTLLGDHVPV
+343 YKKDGTLLGDHVPV

-378 PEFWVGEELAS
+378 PEFWVGEPFETATS
-389 VASDKEAKAYIMN
+389 ETSTNGGIYIYN
-402 VGKRTFITDNTPSET
+402 VGKGMFITGGKNSKPSVT
-417 DINNAVKWR
+417 DINSAEKWGVYYDSAKR
-426 VTPGGDTY
+426 TFTISKGDLRIRMDASTKGGVGIITKGTY
-434 TFYRKDANNKEWR
+434 
-447 IMMKYVILSG
+447 
-457 TKIGVFQED
+457 
-466 NGATNFNVYP
+466 GATDFTLVE
-476 STNGAYKFDA
+476 STITKGKGAYRFDA
-486 EYNLKN
+486 KYTSMFNNDL
-492 HHFNVD
+492 HHFQIND
-498 GNSYTGAENNS
+498 EGLYAGAEES
-509 RTTYNDWLF
+509 SLDASMDWLF

-523 KNAYKA
+523 KNAYNA
-529 YEKAYDNAKGLLSDK
+529 YKEAYDNAKGLLSDK

-578 TQKLIDA
+578 TKKLIEA
-585 YNNIKNRKGY
+585 YNNIKNRPSIDRK
-595 DVIITEGN
+595 IT
-603 KSGDWYYA
+603 SVYYG
-611 TLCLPWNA
+611 TVCLPWNA
-619 WVPAGVATYTGS
+619 WVPAGVTVYAAETYTD
-631 FKQDSGDTRYITLNE
+631 KGDTRYVTLKE
-646 YNNADKHTN
+646 YTNPQGNN
-655 GKTVIPAGIGG
+655 GKNVIPA
-666 YILKTTTTGKFTF
+666 KTGFIIYSKTPDTYTFRYTGNK
-679 YRTGKAADAPDATNY
+679 ADAPENN
-694 LKGNPSMGNVM
+694 LLSGNPEQNSVDQGDN
-705 PTDTEEG
+705 DG
-712 NVYVLA
+712 CVYGLA
-718 NMDRGL
+718 NKSQGL
-724 GFYNLAA
+724 GFYNLNSGQNIAA
-731 NNAIRHNCAYI
+731 NCAYI
-742 VIEPEKV
+742 VLKPQEV
-749 TQIKRVSF
+749 TQVKRVAF
-757 LFDDTP
+757 IFDGEDIP
-763 TAIDKAETAI
+763 TAIDKAESAI
-773 NANTTAVYGVAG
+773 NANATAVYGVAG

>member
-1 MTSCGVWTTKQVITN
+1 M
-16 VLIYI
+16 
-21 IMMNSTNSLSR
+21 
-32 FLSRVKGTLL
+32 

-47 FATIGMHAQTDVNKT
+47 FATTGIHAQTPVNKT

-73 PQTMAGITVNADGPG
+73 PQTMAGITVNGDGPG
-88 AAGTQAIGQYIVNK
+88 ATGTQAIGQYIVNK

-128 MGTWRGRIDASGIL
+128 MGTWRGRIDASGIF

-148 TDGLMFLLKNQNSS
+148 TDGLMFLLKNQNRY

-211 ILHMNTAEGSAQIA
+211 ILHMNTAEGPDQIA

-248 IIGDTNCRYTRNK
+248 VIGDTNCRYTRNK
-261 VTDNLITP
+261 VVDNLITP
-269 LSKLYTIKDVWV
+269 LSASYDIKDVWV
-281 ERFQNGIAP
+281 EKFRNGTAP
-290 AYTPN
+290 DYTPD
-295 VDDDIEVSDKTNSK
+295 VDDDIVVSDKTNSK

-343 YKNGVGTLLGDHVPV
+343 YKKENGSLLGDHVPV

-370 ENYTAATQ
+370 ENYTPATQ
-378 PEFWVGEELAS
+378 PEFWVGEELN
-389 VASDKEAKAYIMN
+389 VAKNETKANGGVYIFN
-402 VGKRTFITDNTPSET
+402 VGTGLFITGGVGSQPHVN
-417 DINNAVKWR
+417 DINSAEKWGTGDGNTTGTTVFANGDLRIRMSNSSDGGIGIIKKTSWRGGTEFYVK
-426 VTPGGDTY
+426 
-434 TFYRKDANNKEWR
+434 E
-447 IMMKYVILSG
+447 
-457 TKIGVFQED
+457 
-466 NGATNFNVYP
+466 
-476 STNGAYKFDA
+476 STTTVGAYKFDA
-486 EYNLKN
+486 DYWTLMDGTST
-492 HHFNVD
+492 HHFNIEKSGD
-498 GNSYTGAENNS
+498 TYTYTGA
-509 RTTYNDWLF
+509 RTSSLSVDNDWLF

-523 KNAYKA
+523 KQAYIA
-529 YEKAYDNAKGLLSDK
+529 YEKAYKNAKGLLSDG

-578 TQKLIDA
+578 TKKLIDA
-585 YNNIKNRKGY
+585 YKNIMNRQSY
-595 DVIITEGN
+595 DVTITEGN
-603 KSGDWYYA
+603 KSGESYYYYA

-619 WVPAGVATYTGS
+619 WVPEDVATYTGS

-655 GKTVIPAGIGG
+655 KKTVIPAGIGG
-666 YILKTTTTGKFTF
+666 YILKTTTTGTFTF
-679 YRTGKAADAPDATNY
+679 YRTGKPADAPAATNY
-694 LKGNPSMGNVM
+694 LKGNPSMENVM

>member
-1 MTSCGVWTTKQVITN
+1 M
-16 VLIYI
+16 
-21 IMMNSTNSLSR
+21 
-32 FLSRVKGTLL
+32 

-47 FATIGMHAQTDVNKT
+47 FATIGMHAQTTVNKT

-73 PQTMAGITVNADGPG
+73 PQTMAGFTVNGDGPG
-88 AAGTQAIGQYIVNK
+88 ADGTQAIGQYIVKNR
-102 GIDILGLSEDF
+102 IDILGLSEDF
-113 NYNGDLIVGLQNNYQ
+113 NYNGDLIVGLDNNYQ
-128 MGTWRGRIDASGIL
+128 MGTWRGRIDASGIF

-211 ILHMNTAEGSAQIA
+211 ILHMNTAEGPDQIA

-281 ERFQNGIAP
+281 EKFRDGKAP
-290 AYTPN
+290 DYTPD
-295 VDDDIEVSDKTNSK
+295 VDDDIVVSDKTNSK

-324 PKGGNLSFTLN
+324 PIGGNLSFTLK
-335 DLVFDADN
+335 DLVFDADH
-343 YKNGVGTLLGDHVPV
+343 YKKDNGTLLGDHVPV

-389 VASDKEAKAYIMN
+389 VASDSEAKAYIMN
-402 VGKRTFITDNTPSET
+402 VGNRTFITDNTPSET
-417 DINNAVKWR
+417 DINKAVKWR
-426 VTPGGDTY
+426 VTPGSGTY
-434 TFYRKDANNKEWR
+434 TFYREDANGKEWR
-447 IMMKYVILSG
+447 ICMNN
-457 TKIGVFQED
+457 TRIGVYQR
-466 NGATNFNVYP
+466 NSGATDFKIVD

-486 EYNLKN
+486 FYYYMFKNVN

-498 GNSYTGAENNS
+498 ADKNEYTGAEDDS
-509 RTTYNDWLF
+509 RGVYNDWLF
-518 ISEAQ
+518 ISEEQ
-523 KNAYKA
+523 KNAYYA
-529 YEKAYDNAKGLLSDK
+529 YTEAYKNAKDLLNDG

-585 YNNIKNRKGY
+585 YNNIMNRPY
-595 DVIITEGN
+595 INRTITAVNYG
-603 KSGDWYYA
+603 
-611 TLCLPWNA
+611 TVCLPWNA
-619 WVPAGVATYTGS
+619 WVPDGVTVYAAETYTD
-631 FKQDSGDTRYITLNE
+631 KGDTRYVTLQE
-646 YNNADKHTN
+646 YTNPQGNN
-655 GKTVIPAGIGG
+655 GKNVIPANTGFII
-666 YILKTTTTGKFTF
+666 YSKTPVTDTHTYTFRYSGK
-679 YRTGKAADAPDATNY
+679 KANAPQSN
-694 LKGNPSMGNVM
+694 LLSGNPEQNSVAQGDN
-705 PTDTEEG
+705 DG
-712 NVYVLA
+712 CVYGLA
-718 NMDRGL
+718 NKSQGL
-724 GFYNLAA
+724 GFYNLNYGQNIAA
-731 NNAIRHNCAYI
+731 NCAYI
-742 VIEPEKV
+742 VLKPQEV
-749 TQIKRVSF
+749 TQVKRVAF
-757 LFDDTP
+757 IFDGEDIP
-763 TAIDKAETAI
+763 TAIDKAESAI
-773 NANTTAVYGVAG
+773 NANATAVYGVAG

>member
-1 MTSCGVWTTKQVITN
+1 
-16 VLIYI
+16 
-21 IMMNSTNSLSR
+21 MMNSTNSLSR

-47 FATIGMHAQTDVNKT
+47 FATIGIHAQTDVNKT

-73 PQTMAGITVNADGPG
+73 PQTMAGITVNGDGPG
-88 AAGTQAIGQYIVNK
+88 ADGTQAIGQYIVKNR
-102 GIDILGLSEDF
+102 IDILGLSEDF
-113 NYNGDLIVGLQNNYQ
+113 NYNGDLIVGLDNNYQ
-128 MGTWRGRIDASGIL
+128 MGTWRGRIDASGIF

-148 TDGLMFLLKNQNSS
+148 TDGLMFLLKNQNSY

-211 ILHMNTAEGSAQIA
+211 ILHMNTAEGPDQIA

-281 ERFQNGIAP
+281 EKFRDGKAP
-290 AYTPN
+290 DYTPD
-295 VDDDIEVSDKTNSK
+295 VDDDIVVSDKTNSK

-324 PKGGNLSFTLN
+324 PIGGNLSFTLK
-335 DLVFDADN
+335 DLVFDADH
-343 YKNGVGTLLGDHVPV
+343 YKKDNGTLLGDHVPV

-389 VASDKEAKAYIMN
+389 VASDSEAKAYIMN
-402 VGKRTFITDNTPSET
+402 VGNRTFITDNTPSET
-417 DINNAVKWR
+417 DINKAVKWR
-426 VTPGGDTY
+426 VTPGSGTY
-434 TFYRKDANNKEWR
+434 TFYREDANGKEWR
-447 IMMKYVILSG
+447 ICMNN
-457 TKIGVFQED
+457 TRIGVYQR
-466 NGATNFNVYP
+466 NSGATDFKIVD

-486 EYNLKN
+486 FYYYMFKNVN

-498 GNSYTGAENNS
+498 ADKNEYTGAEDDS
-509 RTTYNDWLF
+509 RGVYNDWLF
-518 ISEAQ
+518 ISEEQ
-523 KNAYKA
+523 KNAYYA
-529 YEKAYDNAKGLLSDK
+529 YTEAYKNAKDLLNDG
-544 SLSGLRDD
+544 SLSELRAD

-585 YNNIKNRKGY
+585 YNNIKNRPS
-595 DVIITEGN
+595 INRTITSVNYG
-603 KSGDWYYA
+603 
-611 TLCLPWNA
+611 TVCLPWNA
-619 WVPAGVATYTGS
+619 WVPDGVTVYAAETYTD
-631 FKQDSGDTRYITLNE
+631 KGDTRYVTLKE
-646 YNNADKHTN
+646 YTNPQGNNDKN
-655 GKTVIPAGIGG
+655 VIPANTGFII
-666 YILKTTTTGKFTF
+666 YSETPDIYTFRYTGK
-679 YRTGKAADAPDATNY
+679 KANAPQSN
-694 LKGNPSMGNVM
+694 LLSGNPKQNSVAQGDN
-705 PTDTEEG
+705 DG
-712 NVYVLA
+712 CVYGLA
-718 NMDRGL
+718 NKSQGL
-724 GFYNLAA
+724 GFYNLNSGQNIAA
-731 NNAIRHNCAYI
+731 NCAYI
-742 VIEPEKV
+742 VLKPQEV
-749 TQIKRVSF
+749 TQVKRVAF
-757 LFDDTP
+757 IFDGEDIP
-763 TAIDKAETAI
+763 TAIDKAESAI
-773 NANTTAVYGVAG
+773 NPNATAVYGVAG

>member
-1 MTSCGVWTTKQVITN
+1 
-16 VLIYI
+16 
-21 IMMNSTNSLSR
+21 MNSTNSLSR

-47 FATIGMHAQTDVNKT
+47 FATIGMHAQTPVNKT

-73 PQTMAGITVNADGPG
+73 PQTMAGFTVNADGPG
-88 AAGTQAIGQYIVNK
+88 AAGTQAIGKYIVDK

-113 NYNGDLIVGLQNNYQ
+113 NYNGDLIVGLDNNYQ

-142 SGLHFN
+142 TGLHFN

-182 LSNGANE
+182 LSDGANE

-261 VTDNLITP
+261 VVDNLITP
-269 LSKLYTIKDVWV
+269 LSASYDIKDVWV
-281 ERFQNGIAP
+281 EKFRNGTAP
-290 AYTPN
+290 TYGSEALM
-295 VDDDIEVSDKTNSK
+295 VSDPSK
-309 AYETGEIVDKIFYLN
+309 SESYETGEIVDKIFYLN

-343 YKNGVGTLLGDHVPV
+343 YKKEDGSLLGDHVPV

-378 PEFWVGEELAS
+378 PEFWVGEPFETA
-389 VASDKEAKAYIMN
+389 
-402 VGKRTFITDNTPSET
+402 TSET
-417 DINNAVKWR
+417 
-426 VTPGGDTY
+426 
-434 TFYRKDANNKEWR
+434 
-447 IMMKYVILSG
+447 
-457 TKIGVFQED
+457 
-466 NGATNFNVYP
+466 
-476 STNGAYKFDA
+476 STNGGIYIYNVGSGMFITGGKGSSPSVTDIKNAEKWGVYYNSTNKTFTISKGDLRIRMDVSTKGGVGIIEKKYDWDFGATDFTLVQSTITKGAYRFDA
-486 EYNLKN
+486 KYTGINKDL
-492 HHFNVD
+492 HHFQIND
-498 GNSYTGAENNS
+498 EGKYAGAKEGS
-509 RTTYNDWLF
+509 LDASMDWLF
-518 ISEAQ
+518 ISEEQ
-523 KNAYKA
+523 KNAYYA
-529 YEKAYDNAKGLLSDK
+529 YKKAYDNAKGLLSDK

-566 TTNTNYTTSAED
+566 TTNTNYTTSEED
-578 TQKLIDA
+578 TQKLIEA
-585 YNNIKNRKGY
+585 YNNIKNRPSIDRK
-595 DVIITEGN
+595 ITSVNYG
-603 KSGDWYYA
+603 
-611 TLCLPWNA
+611 TVCLPWNA
-619 WVPAGVATYTGS
+619 WVPDGVTVYAAAAYTD
-631 FKQDSGDTRYITLNE
+631 KGDTRYVTLQE
-646 YNNADKHTN
+646 YTNPQGNNDKN
-655 GKTVIPAGIGG
+655 VIPANTGFII
-666 YILKTTTTGKFTF
+666 YSKTPVTDTYTYTFRYSGK
-679 YRTGKAADAPDATNY
+679 KANAPQSN
-694 LKGNPSMGNVM
+694 LLSGNPEQNSVRQGDN
-705 PTDTEEG
+705 DG
-712 NVYVLA
+712 CVYGLA
-718 NMDRGL
+718 NKSQGL
-724 GFYNLAA
+724 GFYNLNSGQNIAA
-731 NNAIRHNCAYI
+731 NCAYI
-742 VIEPEKV
+742 VLKPQEV
-749 TQIKRVSF
+749 THVRRVAF
-757 LFDDTP
+757 IFDGEDFP
-763 TAIDKAETAI
+763 TAINKAESAI
-773 NANTTAVYGVAG
+773 NANATAVYGVAG

>member
-1 MTSCGVWTTKQVITN
+1 M
-16 VLIYI
+16 I
-21 IMMNSTNSLSR
+21 ISTNLLSR

-47 FATIGMHAQTDVNKT
+47 FATIGMHAQTPVNKT

-73 PQTMAGITVNADGPG
+73 PQTMAGITVNGDGPG
-88 AAGTQAIGQYIVNK
+88 AEGTQAIGRYIVNN

-290 AYTPN
+290 AYTPD
-295 VDDDIEVSDKTNSK
+295 VDDDIVVSDKTNSK

-324 PKGGNLSFTLN
+324 PKGGNLSFTL
-335 DLVFDADN
+335 DELVFDADN
-343 YKNGVGTLLGDHVPV
+343 YKKGDGTLLGDHVPV

-378 PEFWVGEELAS
+378 PEFWVGEKLES
-389 VASDKEAKAYIMN
+389 VASGTEAKAYIMN
-402 VGKRTFITDNTPSET
+402 VGNRTFITEDTPSET
-417 DINNAVKWR
+417 DINKAVKWR
-426 VTPGGDTY
+426 VTPGSGTY
-434 TFYRKDANNKEWR
+434 TFYREDANGKEWR
-447 IMMKYVILSG
+447 ICMDNIR
-457 TKIGVFQED
+457 IGVYQRD
-466 NGATNFNVYP
+466 RGATDFKIVD

-486 EYNLKN
+486 FYLYWGKNVN

-498 GNSYTGAENNS
+498 GNRYTGAQDDS
-509 RTTYNDWLF
+509 RSVYNDWLF
-518 ISEAQ
+518 ISEKQ
-523 KNAYKA
+523 KNAYIA

-585 YNNIKNRKGY
+585 YNNIKNRPS
-595 DVIITEGN
+595 INRTIT
-603 KSGDWYYA
+603 SVYYG
-611 TLCLPWNA
+611 TVCLPWNA
-619 WVPAGVATYTGS
+619 WVPDGVTVYAAETYTD
-631 FKQDSGDTRYITLNE
+631 KGDTRYVTLQE
-646 YNNADKHTN
+646 YKNPQGNN
-655 GKTVIPAGIGG
+655 GKNVIPAN
-666 YILKTTTTGKFTF
+666 TGFIIYSETPDTYTF
-679 YRTGKAADAPDATNY
+679 IYTRKKANAPQSN
-694 LKGNPSMGNVM
+694 LLRGNPEQNSVAQGDN
-705 PTDTEEG
+705 DG
-712 NVYVLA
+712 CVYGLA
-718 NMDRGL
+718 NKSQGL
-724 GFYNLAA
+724 GFYNLNSGQNIAA
-731 NNAIRHNCAYI
+731 NCAYI
-742 VIEPEKV
+742 VLKPQEV
-749 TQIKRVSF
+749 TQVKRVAF
-757 LFDDTP
+757 IFDGEDIP
-763 TAIDKAETAI
+763 TAIDKAESAI
-773 NANTTAVYGVAG
+773 NANATAVYGVAG

>member
-1 MTSCGVWTTKQVITN
+1 
-16 VLIYI
+16 
-21 IMMNSTNSLSR
+21 MMNSTNSLSR

-47 FATIGMHAQTDVNKT
+47 FATTGIHAQTDVNKT

-73 PQTMAGITVNADGPG
+73 PQTMAGITVNGDGPG
-88 AAGTQAIGQYIVNK
+88 ADGTQAIGQYIVKNR
-102 GIDILGLSEDF
+102 IDILGLSEDF
-113 NYNGDLIVGLQNNYQ
+113 NYNGDLIVGLDNNYQ
-128 MGTWRGRIDASGIL
+128 MGTWRGRIDASGIF

-235 NAILANGDGRPKL
+235 NAILANRDGRPKL

-269 LSKLYTIKDVWV
+269 LSELYTIKDVWV
-281 ERFQNGIAP
+281 EKFQNGKAP
-290 AYTPN
+290 DYTPD
-295 VDDDIEVSDKTNSK
+295 VDDDIVVSDKTNSK

-324 PKGGNLSFTLN
+324 PKGGNLSFTLK
-335 DLVFDADN
+335 DLVFDADH
-343 YKNGVGTLLGDHVPV
+343 YKKDNGSLLGDHVPV

-378 PEFWVGEELAS
+378 PEFWVGEELES
-389 VASDKEAKAYIMN
+389 VASGSEAKAYIMN
-402 VGKRTFITDNTPSET
+402 VGNRTFITNNTPSET

-434 TFYRKDANNKEWR
+434 TFYREDANGKQWR
-447 IMMKYVILSG
+447 ICMNN
-457 TKIGVFQED
+457 TRIGVYQR
-466 NGATNFNVYP
+466 NSGATDFKIDK
-476 STNGAYKFDA
+476 STNTEGAYKFDA
-486 EYNLKN
+486 FYYYMFKNVN

-498 GNSYTGAENNS
+498 AANNTYTGAEDDS
-509 RTTYNDWLF
+509 RTVYNDWLF

-523 KNAYKA
+523 KNAYYA
-529 YEKAYDNAKGLLSDK
+529 YTEAYKNAKDLLNDG

-578 TQKLIDA
+578 TKKLIDA
-585 YNNIKNRKGY
+585 YNNIMNRPSIKRT
-595 DVIITEGN
+595 ITSVNYG
-603 KSGDWYYA
+603 
-611 TLCLPWNA
+611 TVCLPWNA
-619 WVPAGVATYTGS
+619 WVPAGVTVYAAETYTD
-631 FKQDSGDTRYITLNE
+631 KGDTRYVTLQKYTNPQG
-646 YNNADKHTN
+646 NN
-655 GKTVIPAGIGG
+655 GKNVIPAN
-666 YILKTTTTGKFTF
+666 TGFIIYSETPDIYTF
-679 YRTGKAADAPDATNY
+679 RYSGKKANALQSN
-694 LKGNPSMGNVM
+694 LLSGNPDQNAVGQGDNN
-705 PTDTEEG
+705 G
-712 NVYVLA
+712 CVYGLA
-718 NMDRGL
+718 NKSQGL
-724 GFYNLAA
+724 GFYNLNYGQNIAA
-731 NNAIRHNCAYI
+731 NCAYI
-742 VIEPEKV
+742 VLKPQEV
-749 TQIKRVSF
+749 TQVKRVAF
-757 LFDDTP
+757 IFDGEDIP
-763 TAIDKAETAI
+763 TAIDKAESAI
-773 NANTTAVYGVAG
+773 NANATAVYGVAG

>member
-1 MTSCGVWTTKQVITN
+1 
-16 VLIYI
+16 
-21 IMMNSTNSLSR
+21 MNSTNSLSR

-47 FATIGMHAQTDVNKT
+47 FATIGIHAQTPVNKT

-73 PQTMAGITVNADGPG
+73 PQTMAGITVNGDGPG

-128 MGTWRGRIDASGIL
+128 MGTWRGRIDASGIF

-177 ESLGG
+177 QSLGG
-182 LSNGANE
+182 LSDGANE
-189 NVDKGYRFYT
+189 YIDKGYRFYT

-211 ILHMNTAEGSAQIA
+211 ILHMNTAEGPEQISV
-225 LQDRQLTQLA
+225 QDNQLTQLA

-261 VTDNLITP
+261 VVDNLITP
-269 LSKLYTIKDVWV
+269 LSTSYDIKDVWV
-281 ERFQNGIAP
+281 EKFRNGTAP
-290 AYTPN
+290 TYGSEALM
-295 VDDDIEVSDKTNSK
+295 VSDPNKSESYK
-309 AYETGEIVDKIFYLN
+309 TGEIVDKIFYLN
-324 PKGGNLSFTLN
+324 PIGGNLSFTLN

-343 YKNGVGTLLGDHVPV
+343 YKKGDGTLLGDHVPV

-378 PEFWVGEELAS
+378 PEFWVGEKLES
-389 VASDKEAKAYIMN
+389 VASGTEAKAYIMN
-402 VGKRTFITDNTPSET
+402 VGNRTFITEDTPSET
-417 DINNAVKWR
+417 DINKAVKWR
-426 VTPGGDTY
+426 VTPGSGTY
-434 TFYRKDANNKEWR
+434 TFYREDDNGKQWR
-447 IMMKYVILSG
+447 ICMDNIR
-457 TKIGVFQED
+457 IGVYQRD
-466 NGATNFNVYP
+466 KNATDFTIDK
-476 STNGAYKFDA
+476 STNTEGAYKFDA
-486 EYNLKN
+486 FYYYMFKNVN

-498 GNSYTGAENNS
+498 AANNTYTGAEDDS
-509 RTTYNDWLF
+509 RTVYNDWLF
-518 ISEAQ
+518 ISEVQ
-523 KNAYKA
+523 KNAYNA
-529 YEKAYDNAKGLLSDK
+529 YKKAYDNAKGLLSDK

-585 YNNIKNRKGY
+585 YNNIKNRPS
-595 DVIITEGN
+595 INRTIT
-603 KSGDWYYA
+603 SVYYG
-611 TLCLPWNA
+611 TVCLPWNA
-619 WVPAGVATYTGS
+619 WVPDGVTVYAAETYT
-631 FKQDSGDTRYITLNE
+631 DNGDTRYVTLKE
-646 YNNADKHTN
+646 YTN
-655 GKTVIPAGIGG
+655 PQGKNRKNVIPAN
-666 YILKTTTTGKFTF
+666 TGFIIYSETPEIYTFT
-679 YRTGKAADAPDATNY
+679 YSGKKANAPQSN
-694 LKGNPSMGNVM
+694 LLSGNPEQNSVAQGDNN
-705 PTDTEEG
+705 G
-712 NVYVLA
+712 CVYGLA
-718 NMDRGL
+718 NKSQGL
-724 GFYNLAA
+724 GFYNLNSGQHIAA
-731 NNAIRHNCAYI
+731 NCAYI
-742 VIEPEKV
+742 VLKPQEV
-749 TQIKRVSF
+749 TQVKRVAF
-757 LFDDTP
+757 IFDGEDIP